1 MATYYAAGIAG
12 EAAGK
17 IIQHPMGLPTPLDE
31 IWRGTSQRRH
41 QQCVHHCQRCG
52 HTLASSVL
60 PCRHFRLPALGRRR
74 SHSLPESPGS
84 ILLRVMLSA
93 SEHSPRL
100 VLWCRSLNTA
110 GTRPA
115 CSASSSTGQLES
127 RGESDATVGT
137 VLTILPSLQNETSTQ
152 VSPCAMSR
160 RCGATSP
167 SCCKG
172 IYEAELGLGGSTARR
187 KCSGKFRLPITGA
200 RCPRAVP

>member
-1 MATYYAAGIAG
+1 MFCTTGCKEVAVNDPFI
-12 EAAGK
+12 
-17 IIQHPMGLPTPLDE
+17 PLDYLVYQLKYDSVHGQFN
-31 IWRGTSQRRH
+31 GTI
-41 QQCVHHCQRCG
+41 
-52 HTLASSVL
+52 A
-60 PCRHFRLPALGRRR
+60 
-74 SHSLPESPGS
+74 
-84 ILLRVMLSA
+84 M
-93 SEHSPRL
+93 SEEEG
-100 VLWCRSLNTA
+100 LNTA

-187 KCSGKFRLPITGA
+187 SV
-200 RCPRAVP
+200 RANFVCRSLAQDVHGQ